1 MGFYNKGGDLM
12 KTCFKCGKEKDLSFF
27 YKHKQM
33 LDGYLN
39 KCKECTKADA
49 KKNQAKVGSGY
60 DFSEKGV
67 VRVMY
72 KTQKRNNKLRGY
84 GDMLYSKQQLSDW
97 LYRNAFTELYN
108 AWVDSGNKKDL
119 KPSVDRLDDLKGYSL
134 DNIRLVTWMDN
145 RKHQYEDISNG
156 VGSSGKQCKRMY
168 KFDLNFN
175 QVCSYVS
182 YSSASRDMGYSLE
195 RQIKKRVKCRSGF
208 YWSYSE
214 VF

>member
-1 MGFYNKGGDLM
+1 M

-27 YKHKQM
+27 YKHKRM
-33 LDGYLN
+33 MDGHLN
-39 KCKECTKADA
+39 KCKECTKTDA
-49 KKNQAKVGSGY
+49 KTNQAKVGRGY

-67 VRVMY
+67 IRVMY

-97 LYRNAFTELYN
+97 LYRNSFAELYN
-108 AWVDSGNKKDL
+108 AWVDGGNKKDL

-134 DNIRLVTWMDN
+134 DNIRLVTWLEN
-145 RKHQYEDISNG
+145 RKHQYEDALNG
-156 VGSSGKQCKRMY
+156 VGTSGKHCKRLY
-168 KFDLNFN
+168 KFDSKLKRVF
-175 QVCSYVS
+175 SYVS
-182 YSSASRDMGYSLE
+182 YNSASRGMGYPLQ
-195 RQIKKRVKCRSGF
+195 RQIKKQVKCRNGF